1 MACQAAAADDLGGED
16 REARM
21 TARTLRTQV
30 GIIGAGPSGLL
41 LSHLL
46 HLAGIDSVV
55 IESRSRDYVE
65 QRVRAGLLEQG
76 SVETLTEAGVA
87 DRLHREGL
95 VHHGIELRFDGVG
108 HRIPLT
114 ELTGKVVTIYGQ
126 QEVVKDLIAARLA
139 AGTHRGNPPIL
150 FDVEDAALH
159 DVTGAPRIT
168 VRHGGA
174 DHVIEC
180 DFIGGCDGFH
190 GICRPAIPDLAI
202 YERVYPFAWLGIL
215 SRSRPV
221 SEELI
226 YARHEE
232 GFALATM
239 RSNTVSRLYLQVTPE
254 EDVALWPDGRIW
266 EALHRRLG
274 IGAELEEGAIFQKG
288 VTPMRSF
295 VCETMRHGRLFLA
308 GDAAHIV
315 PPTGAKGM
323 NLAIAD
329 IRVLARGIERFYA
342 KGETA
347 LLDDYAAICLR
358 RIWKG
363 QRFSWWMTSMLHRF
377 DGEDPFEHR
386 VQVAELD
393 YVSTSRAA
401 MTTLAEN
408 YVGLPFEV

>member
-1 MACQAAAADDLGGED
+1 MSG
-16 REARM
+16 
-21 TARTLRTQV
+21 TPLRTQV

-46 HLAGIDSVV
+46 HLAGIDSIVL
-55 IESRSRDYVE
+55 EARSRDYVE
-65 QRVRAGLLEQG
+65 SRVRAGLLEQG
-76 SVETLTEAGVA
+76 SVETLSEAGVA

-95 VHHGIELRFDGVG
+95 AHHGIELRFDGVG

-114 ELTGKVVTIYGQ
+114 DLTGKVVTIYGQ
-126 QEVVKDLIAARLA
+126 QEVVKDLIAARLV
-139 AGTHRGNPPIL
+139 AGARRDHAPIL
-150 FDVEDAALH
+150 FEVDDAAVH
-159 DVTGAPRIT
+159 DVTSTSPRIT
-168 VRHGGA
+168 FRHAGL
-174 DHVIEC
+174 DHVVEC
-180 DFIGGCDGFH
+180 DVIAGCDGFH

-226 YARHEE
+226 YARHQD

-239 RSNTVSRLYLQVTPE
+239 RSNTVSRLYLQVAPD
-254 EDVALWPDGRIW
+254 EDLALWPDARIW
-266 EALHRRLG
+266 EELHRRLG
-274 IGAELEEGAIFQKG
+274 CGEELEEGEIFQKG

-329 IRVLARGIERFYA
+329 IRVLARGLERFYA
-342 KGETA
+342 TGETE
-347 LLDDYAAICLR
+347 LLDRYAEICLR

-377 DGEDPFEHR
+377 DGGDPFEHR

>member
-1 MACQAAAADDLGGED
+1 MSG
-16 REARM
+16 
-21 TARTLRTQV
+21 TRTLRTQV

-46 HLAGIDSVV
+46 HLAGIESVV
-55 IESRSRDYVE
+55 LESRPRDYVE

-95 VHHGIELRFDGVG
+95 VHHGIELRYDGVG

-114 ELTGKVVTIYGQ
+114 DLTGKVVTIYGQ

-139 AGTHRGNPPIL
+139 AGTRSGNPAVL
-150 FDVEDAALH
+150 FEVEDAAVH
-159 DVTGAPRIT
+159 DVTGSPRIT
-168 VRHGGA
+168 FRHDGA
-174 DHVIEC
+174 DHMLDC

-190 GICRPAIPDLAI
+190 GICRNAIPDLAI

-226 YARHEE
+226 YARHRD

-239 RSNTVSRLYLQVTPE
+239 RSSTVSRLYLQCAPD
-254 EDVALWPDGRIW
+254 EDIAEWPDARIW
-266 EALHRRLG
+266 DALHRRLG
-274 IGAELEEGAIFQKG
+274 CGAELEHGEIFGKG
-288 VTPMRSF
+288 VTPMKSF

-308 GDAAHIV
+308 GDSAHIV

-329 IRVLARGIERFYA
+329 IRVLARGLEHFFTRGDTAILDRYA
-342 KGETA
+342 ET
-347 LLDDYAAICLR
+347 CLR
-358 RIWKG
+358 RVWKG

-377 DGEDPFEHR
+377 DGTDPFEHR

-393 YVSTSRAA
+393 YVSNSRAA

-408 YVGLPFEV
+408 YVGLPFEA

>member
-1 MACQAAAADDLGGED
+1 MP
-16 REARM
+16 
-21 TARTLRTQV
+21 TPIRTQV
-30 GIIGAGPSGLL
+30 GIVGAGPAGLL

-46 HLAGIDSVV
+46 HLHGIDSIVL
-55 IESRSRDYVE
+55 EARSRDYVE

-76 SVETLTEAGVA
+76 SVEMLADAGVA
-87 DRLHREGL
+87 QRLHREGL
-95 VHHGIELRFDGVG
+95 VHHGIELRFDGIG

-114 ELTGKVVTIYGQ
+114 DLTGKVVTIYGQ
-126 QEVVKDLIAARLA
+126 QEVVKDLIAARLE
-139 AGTHRGNPPIL
+139 AGSVRDHAPIL
-150 FDVEDAALH
+150 FEVEDVAIH
-159 DVTGAPRIT
+159 DVTADAPRIAF
-168 VRHGGA
+168 RHGGA
-174 DHVIEC
+174 DRVVEC

-202 YERVYPFAWLGIL
+202 FERVYPFAWLGIL
-215 SRSRPV
+215 SRSKPV
-221 SEELI
+221 SDELI
-226 YARHEE
+226 YARHAE

-239 RSNTVSRLYLQVTPE
+239 RSNTISRLYLQCAPD
-254 EDVALWPDGRIW
+254 EDIALWPDRRIW
-266 EALHRRLG
+266 DALHQRLG
-274 IGAELEEGAIFQKG
+274 CGDELQEGEIFGKG

-329 IRVLARGIERFYA
+329 IRVLARGLERFYA
-342 KGETA
+342 TGQSC
-347 LLDDYAAICLR
+347 LLDRYAEICLR

-377 DGEDPFEHR
+377 DGGDPFEHR
-386 VQVAELD
+386 VQVAELA
-393 YVSTSRAA
+393 YVSTSPAA

-408 YVGLPFEV
+408 YVGLPFEI